1 MKCAHY
7 AFVNIIAV
15 TVATNQTNFV
25 TPAQTTD
32 TTGQA
37 GESLTRQNGK
47 AFLESLYLKWK
58 TEQKWAL
65 KGNQKKKPYSN
76 FWTGLLRV
84 WPSYCFHF
92 IRSFH
97 RLFFWAWNE
106 IRWPC
111 NNRTATQWIQRNY
124 LVLALI
130 YQPVTEVRPSEQL
143 WDGSRRVGSSDRK
156 ETRETKWNNIADVH
170 WYYWH
175 MHLTGV
181 YL

>member
-1 MKCAHY
+1 MCTLCFCEHNSSNCSHQSNQFCDTSTNYRHNRPGRRKFDETKWQSFFRIPLFKMK
-7 AFVNIIAV
+7 
-15 TVATNQTNFV
+15 
-25 TPAQTTD
+25 D
-32 TTGQA
+32 
-37 GESLTRQNGK
+37 
-47 AFLESLYLKWK
+47 W
-58 TEQKWAL
+58 TEVSFERKPE
-65 KGNQKKKPYSN
+65 KKPYSN

-106 IRWPC
+106 IKWPC
-111 NNRTATQWIQRNY
+111 NNRTATQWIQRND